1 MSIFNKVWGAGC
13 NHFMKGYIVN
23 EGYGHLPWTA
33 AYYSE
38 RIVEIPF
45 LFKNLRSAP
54 LSVLDIG
61 CSESINPVRLAAL
74 GYAVTGMDLQEY
86 NFRHEN
92 LDFIKADFLEYNFSK
107 MFDIA
112 INISA
117 VEHFGLFH
125 YGNAKY
131 DLDADKK
138 AVAKVHDL
146 LKPSGQ
152 FIFTAPCGIHQ
163 VTDNFQRVYDSKD
176 LAELLKG
183 FRSLNKEFYQVRS
196 RSKISRVDES
206 QAMSSKFDSVTS
218 SVACLNLEKI

>member
-1 MSIFNKVWGAGC
+1 MSIFGKAWSAGC
-13 NHFMKGYIVN
+13 NRFMKGYIVN

-45 LFKNLRSAP
+45 LFKNLRPPP

-74 GYAVTGMDLQEY
+74 GYAVTGIDMQEY
-86 NFRHEN
+86 NYKHDN
-92 LDFIKADFLEYNFSK
+92 LEFIRADFLEYYFQK
-107 MFDIA
+107 KFDIA

-117 VEHFGLFH
+117 IEHFGLFH

-138 AVAKVHDL
+138 AVAKVHGL
-146 LKPSGQ
+146 LKPRGQ
-152 FIFTAPCGIHQ
+152 FIFTAPCGMHQ
-163 VTDNFQRVYDSKD
+163 VRDNFQRVYDSKD

-183 FRSLNKEFYQVRS
+183 FRVLSKEFYQIKS
-196 RSKISRVDES
+196 RTKISKVGEL
-206 QAMSSKFDSVTS
+206 QAASSKFDSVTN